1 MCNYMTTI
9 SLESRSVAWGESFLL
24 SSLLLSRLAVDFKD
38 EDDNRGSGR

>member
-1 MCNYMTTI
+1 MCNYMTAI
-9 SLESRSVAWGESFLL
+9 PGKSRSVAWGESFLL